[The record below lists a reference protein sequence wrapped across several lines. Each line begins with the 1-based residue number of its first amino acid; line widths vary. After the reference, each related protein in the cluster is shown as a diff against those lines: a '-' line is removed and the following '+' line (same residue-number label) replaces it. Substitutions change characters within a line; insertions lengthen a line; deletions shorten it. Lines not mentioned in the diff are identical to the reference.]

1 MDSENF
7 QKTISESSAS
17 SFWYFV
23 IITLV
28 YTFIKIHIKD
38 QNPMM
43 NIVWGAIYLCLII
56 IVEIFINLNLTNLI
70 CGSKDFGYAF
80 SITAVPWLIIFGVLN
95 ILLVAFPGWLTPFSN
110 TFGYF
115 FAKLGGIRK
124 TFEKIL
130 KPLPEIKNDSSSDD
144 RVEAKT
150 LANIYNDN
158 SLLLNEITEDNFEE
172 FWANSIKTK
181 LIKEPETLPVVVEGK
196 KELLHFVKMKKT
208 WAECIWYILTGG
220 LVTSVTYNYIVNS
233 GCETSLAEQNKRA
246 EDYRK
251 KDKEIADKRK
261 KEKKTTYTENN

>member
-23 IITLV
+23 IITLI

-38 QNPMM
+38 PSPIM
-43 NIVWGAIYLCLII
+43 NIIWAAIYLFLII
-56 IVEIFINLNLTNLI
+56 IVEIFININLTNLI
-70 CGSKDFGYAF
+70 CGTNDFGYAF
-80 SITAVPWLIIFGVLN
+80 SITAIPWLIIFGVLN

-130 KPLPEIKNDSSSDD
+130 KPLPEIENNSSPEDG
-144 RVEAKT
+144 VEAKT

-172 FWANSIKTK
+172 FWTNSIKTG
-181 LIKEPETLPVVVEGK
+181 LIKEPETLPKVEEGK
-196 KELLHFVKMKKT
+196 KELMHFVKMKKT

-233 GCETSLAEQNKRA
+233 GCETSLAEQSKRA
-246 EDYRK
+246 ADYK
-251 KDKEIADKRK
+251 AKDKEIEEKRAKQK
-261 KEKKTTYTENN
+261 KVPYTENN